1 MPDSFYL
8 ITGQSL
14 LRNVTYS
21 FHTKLI
27 FEFMGKPFL
36 ERLFVSADKFFF
48 EKMVA
53 LRIKSTYVWFIVY
66 AIMSSE
72 KSPKAFINE

>member
-1 MPDSFYL
+1 M
-8 ITGQSL
+8 
-14 LRNVTYS
+14 RNVTYW

-27 FEFMGKPFL
+27 FEFMGQPCL
-36 ERLFVSADKFFF
+36 EWLFASADIFFFF